1 MVVRVTVG
9 FAGRVVRAVGML
21 VVFVVDVDVG
31 VVVRH
36 LHMVVFVYVP
46 LGQVQPDSDAHE
58 ASGQEKGPR
67 GPVAEDQHRDCC
79 PTNGAMVK

>member
-21 VVFVVDVDVG
+21 VVFVVDVG